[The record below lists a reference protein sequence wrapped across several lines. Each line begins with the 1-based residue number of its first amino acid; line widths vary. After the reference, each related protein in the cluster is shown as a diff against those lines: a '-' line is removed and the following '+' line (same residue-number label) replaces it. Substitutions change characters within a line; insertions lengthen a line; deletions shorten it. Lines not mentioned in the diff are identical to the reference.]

1 MKDENNQELN
11 EVLVSTKISSCRHI
25 WMIEPPK
32 GKYSKGTC
40 RDCNQKREFDN
51 YLQGSVWRNDVLL
64 EELVGNDT
72 AESSIAK
79 IEKSTKSTLDY
90 PAEIQ

>member
-1 MKDENNQELN
+1 MKDKKNQELN
-11 EVLVSTKISSCRHI
+11 EVSVSTQISTCRHI

-40 RDCNQKREFDN
+40 RDCNQNRDFDN

-79 IEKSTKSTLDY
+79 IEKSTLDY
-90 PAEIQ
+90 PTEIQ

>member
-1 MKDENNQELN
+1 MKDKKNQELN
-11 EVLVSTKISSCRHI
+11 EISVSTKISSCRHI
-25 WMIEPPK
+25 WIIDPPK

-40 RDCNQKREFDN
+40 RDCNKIREFDN

-64 EELVGNDT
+64 EELIGNET

-79 IEKSTKSTLDY
+79 IEKTKVDY
-90 PAEIQ
+90 SAESQ